1 MNFDNKAFVEGMP
14 ENLSTNAA
22 FIYQLYM
29 ASSIIC
35 NNFI

>member
-14 ENLSTNAA
+14 ENLSMNAA